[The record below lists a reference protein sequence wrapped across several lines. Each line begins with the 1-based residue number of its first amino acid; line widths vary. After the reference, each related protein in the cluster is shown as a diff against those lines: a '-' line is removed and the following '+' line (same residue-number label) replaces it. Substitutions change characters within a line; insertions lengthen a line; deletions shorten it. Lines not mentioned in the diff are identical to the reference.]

1 MRWLIVNN
9 SNFLD
14 NFLEDQNFRVIF
26 SLYIWIKKLHDSWSQ
41 TSIKSPEIK
50 NYEYIKFIMTFFC
63 LIACR
68 LQDCL
73 FLSAF
78 KIVLNFLDKFLL
90 LSYKLNLKHKSTI
103 ILSKLNLIFRRKKSN
118 IILSFCIAYKTNN
131 QLNPFF
137 IYPKFITPC

>member
-1 MRWLIVNN
+1 
-9 SNFLD
+9 
-14 NFLEDQNFRVIF
+14 
-26 SLYIWIKKLHDSWSQ
+26 
-41 TSIKSPEIK
+41 
-50 NYEYIKFIMTFFC
+50 MTFFC

-103 ILSKLNLIFRRKKSN
+103 ILSKLNLIFRKKNKILFYLFALLIKQITNSIRFLFILSLSRLVKIYLN
-118 IILSFCIAYKTNN
+118 TILFTLIILICAIIRNFYI
-131 QLNPFF
+131 PFF
-137 IYPKFITPC
+137 SIGVFVLTGISLLFFMGDYFCEQLSSKIFY